1 MLLDDMIGFLRN
13 YRFVGWTGLNNIPSE
28 FLLQLNNI
36 QTKLIDNRNAMIRKK
51 IFFLDN
57 FDKLS
62 EDDWNTINKA
72 IKNKIYEWLS
82 DIPIKQ
88 NKTI

>member
-1 MLLDDMIGFLRN
+1 
-13 YRFVGWTGLNNIPSE
+13 
-28 FLLQLNNI
+28 
-36 QTKLIDNRNAMIRKK
+36 MIRKK

-82 DIPIKQ
+82 DIPIKH